1 MSQRRPTGSENSV
14 GRRSG
19 NRATL
24 EAALRNVAVD
34 YLQGQGS
41 IFSSAFVRCPNADP
55 LTRSSATEIMS
66 EPPAGVITAPTD
78 ERQQVCAHFSCP
90 ALRALLIG
98 QFGAEIGAAFQGT
111 ASVVKVSVERAIARG
126 SSRGF
131 EAVPPVW
138 YVALPLPSSCATK
151 DMRFAFSWL
160 LLRQWPVAAAVV
172 PLRLRPHEGQQ

>member
-1 MSQRRPTGSENSV
+1 M
-14 GRRSG
+14 
-19 NRATL
+19 
-24 EAALRNVAVD
+24 RNVAVD

-131 EAVPPVW
+131 EAIPPMW

>member
-1 MSQRRPTGSENSV
+1 
-14 GRRSG
+14 
-19 NRATL
+19 
-24 EAALRNVAVD
+24 
-34 YLQGQGS
+34 
-41 IFSSAFVRCPNADP
+41 
-55 LTRSSATEIMS
+55 MS

-98 QFGAEIGAAFQGT
+98 QFGAETGAAFQGT

-131 EAVPPVW
+131 EAIPPVW
-138 YVALPLPSSCATK
+138 YALPFFCHHPAPRKT
-151 DMRFAFSWL
+151 RFAFSWL

>member
-1 MSQRRPTGSENSV
+1 
-14 GRRSG
+14 
-19 NRATL
+19 
-24 EAALRNVAVD
+24 
-34 YLQGQGS
+34 
-41 IFSSAFVRCPNADP
+41 
-55 LTRSSATEIMS
+55 MS

-98 QFGAEIGAAFQGT
+98 QFGAETGAAFQGT

-131 EAVPPVW
+131 EAIPPVW
-138 YVALPLPSSCATK
+138 YVARPFAIILRHEKT
-151 DMRFAFSWL
+151 RFTFSWL